1 MHKRIARITKLGS
14 KNNSVNRIIVS
25 LTSKRSNGVCIKK
38 LGCVINHYYGHSKF
52 ENITLNNMQLGIFM
66 NNGLFIKKVLKK
78 IINKYAL

>member
-38 LGCVINHYYGHSKF
+38 LGCVI
-52 ENITLNNMQLGIFM
+52 IIIMGIQ
-66 NNGLFIKKVLKK
+66 NLK
-78 IINKYAL
+78 I